1 MLLHKVINSDNE
13 RLSKKITE
21 QQQKRIWPVK
31 EFVIEYSTIL
41 LHKDMNSDNELI
53 SKKITEQQ
61 QEEKLKNTMYER
73 VKDITKKLEI
83 NERPQPD
90 WKYFWFWKVY
100 LAGKCIPECVVC
112 IHTSIQI

>member
-1 MLLHKVINSDNE
+1 M
-13 RLSKKITE
+13 
-21 QQQKRIWPVK
+21 
-31 EFVIEYSTIL
+31 L

-61 QEEKLKNTMYER
+61 QEKKLKNTMYEG

-90 WKYFWFWKVY
+90 
-100 LAGKCIPECVVC
+100 
-112 IHTSIQI
+112 